1 MNRTVLI
8 WLLDIDSI
16 LDRQTLP
23 IKRDVVEPFSLLEL
37 GERLCKCS
45 CLWSFYSLL
54 TIHIVQ
60 TIQQLIITW
69 RWRVQIAPGTTWSL
83 LIYEF

>member
-1 MNRTVLI
+1 MNRIVLI
-8 WLLDIDSI
+8 WLFDIDFM
-16 LDRQTLP
+16 LDRQTLQKNA
-23 IKRDVVEPFSLLEL
+23 IEPFSLLEL

-45 CLWSFYSLL
+45 CLWSFYSFL

-83 LIYEF
+83 LIF